1 MKNLG
6 DKVYT
11 VNAKTNE
18 VDEWEYAGAFKG
30 NGETLI
36 QLIDGDKT
44 CFLPA
49 RCVFD
54 TKEKALAVA
63 TKGQK
68 FLN

>member
-11 VNAKTNE
+11 VNAKTNK
-18 VDEWEYAGAFKG
+18 VDEWEYAGVFKA
-30 NGETLI
+30 NGQTLI
-36 QLIDGDKT
+36 QLVDGKKT

-49 RCVFD
+49 RCVYTD
-54 TKEKALAVA
+54 KNKALAVA
-63 TKGQK
+63 RKGQN

>member
-18 VDEWEYAGAFKG
+18 VDTWEYAGVFKTKD
-30 NGETLI
+30 ETLI
-36 QLIDGDKT
+36 QLVDGKKT

-49 RCVFD
+49 RCVYD
-54 TKEKALAVA
+54 TKEKATAVA
-63 TKGQK
+63 RKGQI